1 MNRKEFL
8 KKSATMG
15 LGSTALLVLNQASGV
30 ARAQNSQPDELT
42 IVKGQKEFIQ
52 NWLSDLLD
60 SMDAVLDQETKA
72 KIIEGCGRGCFRRF
86 KFKQDLAKEGA
97 GDVDKLIQALK
108 KNFEV
113 WREGDVVHIRYGAES
128 KRCYCPAANYR
139 PAKPND
145 AHCNCTKATHQT
157 IWETALGRPF
167 KVDILESLR
176 RGGKTCHFLVHLT

>member
-8 KKSATMG
+8 QKSAKLG
-15 LGSTALLVLNQASGV
+15 LGSTALLVLNQVNGE
-30 ARAQNSQPDELT
+30 AR
-42 IVKGQKEFIQ
+42 GQANQTDQLAVVQREKEFIQ
-52 NWLSDLLD
+52 NWLADLLD
-60 SMDAVLDQETKA
+60 SMDAVLDEETKV

-113 WREGDVVHIRYGAES
+113 WREGNQVHIRYGVES
-128 KRCYCPAANYR
+128 KGCYCPAARYR
-139 PAKPND
+139 SAKPND
-145 AHCNCTKATHQT
+145 PHCHCTKATHQT

-167 KVDILESLR
+167 KVDILETVR